1 MTAANTIS
9 KFIFSVLALCASVG
23 AAKATTVS
31 DTFNALSYKTIS
43 LNVATASVVDIRY
56 LSGYDDPI
64 FMLFNNAGNHL
75 ISNDETD
82 SSSYSRLIK
91 NLAAGNYTLLVSYCC
106 SGIDAL
112 DDSSAVRLNPD
123 AFNPFV
129 YWMGGTATLSS
140 VNTFLDNA
148 LNPYLSGTP
157 FSVELTNATVNSV
170 NSADVPEPQSL
181 ALFGLALAALMLA
194 RCRQPGRK

>member
-1 MTAANTIS
+1 MTAANPIS

-112 DDSSAVRLNPD
+112 DDSSAVRLKPD

-129 YWMGGTATLSS
+129 YWIGGTATLSS

-157 FSVELTNATVNSV
+157 FSVELTNATVNSA
-170 NSADVPEPQSL
+170 NVPEPQSL
-181 ALFGLALAALMLA
+181 ALFGLALAALTLA
-194 RCRQPGRK
+194 RRRQPGRK